1 MKRICSYLIFFA
13 AFLCFAALQPSI
25 ASADSRIGFL
35 VSSCELVNGSVI
47 IDGKFNNVTDRDAAV
62 WGIDEDITFADSAS
76 GEIIHVDSASFDLD
90 LDVPAH
96 SAVEHRLVI
105 NNVDARK
112 YPYRYKYN
120 ITKLVHYAL
129 N

>member
-1 MKRICSYLIFFA
+1 MKRIFPGLVFLVA
-13 AFLCFAALQPSI
+13 VLCFAALQPSV
-25 ASADSRIGFL
+25 ASADSRVGFL
-35 VSSCELVNGSVI
+35 VSGCELVNGSVI

-62 WGIDEDITFADSAS
+62 WGIDVDITFADAGN

-105 NNVDARK
+105 NNVDARR
-112 YPYRYKYN
+112 YPSRYKYN